1 MNARIQRAHQRAG
14 LVRLLLG
21 ASTLALG
28 TALVGCS
35 SSDDDPATP
44 PPTEVNPPAP
54 SPAPVT
60 VQADVRRTRFGVPH
74 VKAADWQ
81 GLGYGIGY
89 AQANDDL
96 CTIADAMLTYR
107 GERSRHF
114 GADALPP
121 FDSTIGRQ
129 PNLDSDF
136 FHRHLLSE
144 ARILELK
151 GAQPEP
157 VVQMVRGYA
166 AGFSRY
172 VRDLKA
178 GTASG
183 HAACGTAAWV
193 GPLTEDDIW
202 RRLQATS
209 LAGGHANFLRMIA
222 NAVPPTTAASPAPAA
237 ASASGIETASDIGA
251 TADVGTASELGTTAD
266 LPASA
271 DSAVSKDALA
281 IAPYR
286 LNLGRGTGIG
296 SNMYGF
302 GADATGGPSGVL
314 FGNPHWYWK
323 GPDRFYQQQLTL
335 PGQVDASGVSFLGLP
350 FILIGFNN
358 QVAWSHTVS
367 TARRFGFY
375 QYTLDP
381 ADPARILV
389 DGNSTP
395 LTPSEITVAVR
406 QASGEVTEVKRTLY
420 RSPHGPMVNL
430 AALDPALAWSGAMAF
445 AIRDVN
451 EANYRTYA
459 SWLGWARAA
468 SLAEFIEVQRQ
479 YSAVPWVNT
488 VAAGRDD
495 PEVWYADIGNIPNVP
510 DAVLQAC
517 TTPVGQAI
525 AGALPGTPVLDGSKS
540 DCDWRSDPDSV
551 QPGSLGPARM
561 PSLRRRD
568 YVANMNDSYWLA
580 NPAAPMTGFP
590 AIIGSTT
597 EAQSLRTRMGHTMA
611 RERLAGT
618 DGYAGTF
625 ATPEIVREMVLNS
638 RNYSAESLRP
648 QVLSEVCA
656 GQTDLAGACAILQAW
671 DGRGQANSRGA
682 ILWQAFWSQVDLDE
696 DDLHAVPFDTAN
708 PIDTPRGLKPE
719 AVAPLRVALQ
729 QGIDL
734 MNAAGLA
741 WDVPKGDVLYS
752 ERGGVKMPLYGGCYA
767 EGYFTITCS
776 DQPLSSG
783 SQPLD
788 GFGDGNSYLQVVHFN
803 GPVVEAHAFL
813 THSLSDDPA
822 SAHFGD
828 YTLAYSRKEWHRL
841 PFTEADIAADPA
853 YRTTTLSE

>member
-1 MNARIQRAHQRAG
+1 MNAWMQRAPQRAG

-21 ASTLALG
+21 AGTLALG

-35 SSDDDPATP
+35 SSDDPPSP
-44 PPTEVNPPAP
+44 PPAEVNPPGPAP
-54 SPAPVT
+54 EPAPVT
-60 VQADVRRTRFGVPH
+60 MQAELRRTSFGVPH
-74 VKAADWQ
+74 VKATDWQ

-89 AQANDDL
+89 AQASDDL

-114 GADALPP
+114 GAAALPP

-136 FHRHLLSE
+136 FHRHLLND
-144 ARILELK
+144 ARIGELK

-178 GTASG
+178 GAASG
-183 HAACGTAAWV
+183 NAACSAEPWV

-202 RRLQATS
+202 RRLQATT

-222 NAVPPTTAASPAPAA
+222 NAVPPTAAATPTPTPAPAPAA
-237 ASASGIETASDIGA
+237 DAGTLPVLEMI
-251 TADVGTASELGTTAD
+251 ADLGTSLDT
-266 LPASA
+266 SA
-271 DSAVSKDALA
+271 IAEPEANDGPGLAL
-281 IAPYR
+281 APYR

-302 GADATGGPSGVL
+302 GADATGAPSGVL

-335 PGQVDASGVSFLGLP
+335 PGQIDAGGVSFLGLP

-367 TARRFGFY
+367 TARRFGLY

-381 ADPARILV
+381 ADPTRLMI
-389 DGNSTP
+389 DGSSTP
-395 LTPSEITVAVR
+395 LTAAEITVAVR
-406 QASGEVTEVKRTLY
+406 QASGEVTEVSRTLY
-420 RSPHGPMVNL
+420 RSPHGPMINL
-430 AALDPALAWSGAMAF
+430 GALDPALAWSPAMAF

-459 SWLGWARAA
+459 SWLGWARAG
-468 SLAEFIEVQRQ
+468 SLAEFIDIQRR

-495 PEVWYADIGNIPNVP
+495 PQVWYADIGNIPNVP
-510 DAVLQAC
+510 DAVVQAC
-517 TTPVGQAI
+517 TTAIGQAI

-580 NPAAPMTGFP
+580 NPADPLTGFP

-597 EAQSLRTRMGHTMA
+597 EPQSLRTRMGHTMA

-618 DGYAGTF
+618 DGYAGRF
-625 ATPEIVREMVLNS
+625 ATPELIREMVLDS
-638 RNYSAESLRP
+638 RNYSAETLRP
-648 QVLSEVCA
+648 QVLSDVCA
-656 GQTDLAGACAILQAW
+656 GQAELAEACAILQAW
-671 DGRGQANSRGA
+671 DGRGHAGSRGA
-682 ILWQAFWSQVDLDE
+682 ILWQAFWSQVELDDE
-696 DDLHAVPFDTAN
+696 DLYAVPFDTAN

-719 AVAPLRVALQ
+719 AVGPLRVALQ
-729 QGIDL
+729 RGIDT

-776 DQPLSSG
+776 DQTLASG
-783 SQPLD
+783 GQAMD
-788 GFGDGNSYLQVVHFN
+788 GFGDGNSYLQVVNFN
-803 GPVVEAHAFL
+803 GPVVEAHTLL

-828 YTLAYSRKEWHRL
+828 YTLAYSRKQWHRV
-841 PFTEADIAADPA
+841 PFTEAEIAADPA
-853 YRTTTLSE
+853 YRTTLLAQ